1 MQASYLAGGAQ
12 DFGDTVAGI
21 DEGAGEPGP
30 IGVSALDADRQD
42 VACGGESVD
51 ERLVTVFVG
60 VERRRGFDTAGVG
73 QDCQRVCLVVG
84 VDSGDEAGSVV
95 KSWAQWSSSSI
106 GADRGSAGT
115 DKTLT
120 MGP

>member
-51 ERLVTVFVG
+51 ERLVTVFGEPVL
-60 VERRRGFDTAGVG
+60 VKIASVCVWSWVSTPAMKPAVSSKAGPNG
-73 QDCQRVCLVVG
+73 LPPRLVRLRHPPMQLVM
-84 VDSGDEAGSVV
+84 VP
-95 KSWAQWSSSSI
+95 SSYES
-106 GADRGSAGT
+106 
-115 DKTLT
+115 
-120 MGP
+120 